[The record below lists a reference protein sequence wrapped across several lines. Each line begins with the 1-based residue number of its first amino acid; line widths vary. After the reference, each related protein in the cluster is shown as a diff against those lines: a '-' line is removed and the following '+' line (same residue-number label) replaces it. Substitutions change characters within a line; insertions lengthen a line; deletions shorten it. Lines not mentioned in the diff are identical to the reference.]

1 MIRLQNVCFNYDRDR
16 TLTDISFHINKG
28 EFAAIIG
35 ANGAGKST
43 LCRLLNGLL
52 KPSSGSVEINGLDTG
67 HTKSSVLARQI
78 GFLFQNPDRQICRN
92 TVAEEILFGLELL
105 YKDREFIAERLEKVL
120 SMFGFSAEDNPFNLS
135 RGERQRLALASL
147 IAVEPEILILDE
159 PTTGLDYKECIEIME
174 IVREMNKKGTTVIM
188 VCHDMEVVLDYA
200 ERVLVLS
207 GGKLIADGE
216 TRSVFCMND
225 VLEQASLIP
234 PQMASLAGRLGSG
247 FEDVFTVEEMTELIL
262 EKSNEKRR
270 VEV

>member
-1 MIRLQNVCFNYDRDR
+1 
-16 TLTDISFHINKG
+16 
-28 EFAAIIG
+28 
-35 ANGAGKST
+35 
-43 LCRLLNGLL
+43 
-52 KPSSGSVEINGLDTG
+52 
-67 HTKSSVLARQI
+67 
-78 GFLFQNPDRQICRN
+78 
-92 TVAEEILFGLELL
+92 
-105 YKDREFIAERLEKVL
+105 
-120 SMFGFSAEDNPFNLS
+120 MFGFSAEDNPFNLS

-225 VLEQASLIP
+225 VLEQAS
-234 PQMASLAGRLGSG
+234 
-247 FEDVFTVEEMTELIL
+247 
-262 EKSNEKRR
+262 
-270 VEV
+270 